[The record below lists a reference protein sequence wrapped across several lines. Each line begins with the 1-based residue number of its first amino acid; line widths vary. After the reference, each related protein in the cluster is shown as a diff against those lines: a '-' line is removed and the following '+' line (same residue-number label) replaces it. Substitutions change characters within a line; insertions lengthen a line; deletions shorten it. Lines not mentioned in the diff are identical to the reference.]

1 MKIKVTQMSVD
12 DSNFTEAKVNIF
24 GRTENGNR
32 AHFMLTGFKPYFYLD
47 EEPRPNSAI
56 LQIAKSGL
64 SLTNDELFKVTV
76 RVPNDVPDIR
86 KHYPIHYE
94 ADIPFVS
101 RVRYDLGI
109 KSVVDI
115 ESNTPNITS
124 AQVTPA
130 EADIMPRYWNFDIE
144 TSDEDG
150 FADPKY
156 PTAPVL
162 SFSIFDNYT
171 KTIYAAISK
180 NVDKAKVKKMLSSA
194 KWLKKHCRTDNEVQP
209 NEYKIKIW
217 CVEDEYRLFL
227 QFIKI
232 YNTLRPDFLMG
243 WNAINYDI
251 PYMKERSGTRSER
264 IVNKI
269 KSRYPCP
276 DFSEIGEFDLM
287 EKYKALYKAKKGELE
302 SKSLQ
307 FCSEQELG
315 YGKLKHDEGFFA
327 LYSSNPEKFL
337 AYNIWDTIVAERLN
351 EKKGIFF
358 YYRTLSEEAG
368 TFIKD
373 TDYFSLLIDSL
384 ILHRLNGIVV
394 LPSKTNLYAKK
405 DVVGAYTHRPIK
417 GKRTWVVMIDFK
429 QQYPG
434 GIRSLNMSPETV
446 LPDDYKGECFIAPS
460 GTKYKKSPR
469 GLLPM
474 ILDELSQTRDALKAK
489 MQEYEYG
496 SPEYKS
502 LDAQQTSYKF
512 FMNSFYGVMATK
524 KGIFRLTDNMIGFDI
539 PDLARHLTKYTIK
552 LLEKNNIEV
561 VYGDTD
567 SCLLKFPGIEDP
579 KEVISKAKKLVK
591 WLNKKYTDFYK
602 KLGASDS
609 DNHFFSIEAEQM
621 YEVYFQS
628 AHVKNNELVGK
639 KRYAGLVAWQDG
651 KWLLDKPFS
660 ERLVIKGYEVRR
672 SDASFLTRELQK
684 KVLTMIL
691 TNEPPQAIRD
701 IIRNAIQSI
710 KENPGPDIGIP
721 KGINKEYDGDQ
732 IQMRAA
738 QFSNENLG
746 YNFGVGD
753 KPFYF
758 YGYIDGLPTT
768 DVFAIDWGDKLPE
781 GAVINIDMMLKRVI
795 ENPLTPIIEGIGYSW
810 SELIEGKSISRQG
823 TLF

>member
-1 MKIKVTQMSVD
+1 MKLKVTQMSYD
-12 DSNFTEAKVNIF
+12 DSSFGEAKVNIF
-24 GRTENGNR
+24 GRSENGKR
-32 AHFMLTGFKPYFYLD
+32 HQFLLTGFMPYFYLD
-47 EEPRPNSAI
+47 EEPRHEPGIVDTEKA
-56 LQIAKSGL
+56 GL
-64 SLTNDELFKVTV
+64 SLYNDPLVKITV
-76 RVPNDVPDIR
+76 RTPNDVPEIR
-86 KHYPIHYE
+86 KRYPVHYE
-94 ADIPFVS
+94 ADVKFLN

-109 KSVVDI
+109 KSVIDVD
-115 ESNTPNITS
+115 STTTNITS
-124 AQVTPA
+124 SQITPA
-130 EADIMPRYWNFDIE
+130 EADIIPRYWNFDIE
-144 TSDEDG
+144 TSDEHG

-156 PTAPVL
+156 PTGQVL
-162 SFSIFDNYT
+162 SFSIYDNYT
-171 KTIYAAISK
+171 KTIYAGISK
-180 NVDKAKVKKMLSSA
+180 QVDKAKVKKMLRSK
-194 KWLKKHCRTDNEVQP
+194 KWLKKQCNTENEVEP
-209 NEYKIKIW
+209 NDWKVKIW

-227 QFIKI
+227 QYVKI
-232 YNTLRPDFLMG
+232 YNTLRPDFIMG

-269 KSRYPCP
+269 RSRYPCP
-276 DFSEIGEFDLM
+276 DFSEVGEFDLM

-302 SKSLQ
+302 SKSLE
-307 FCSEQELG
+307 FCAQQELG
-315 YGKLKHDEGFFA
+315 YGKLKHDLGFFE
-327 LYSSNPEKFL
+327 LYNKNPEKFL
-337 AYNIWDTIVAERLN
+337 AYNIWDTIVAERVN

-368 TFIKD
+368 TFIRE

-384 ILHRLNGIVV
+384 ILHRLNGVVV
-394 LPSKTNLYAKK
+394 LPSKTNLYEKK

-417 GKRTWVVMIDFK
+417 GKREWVVMIDFK

-434 GIRSLNMSPETV
+434 AVRSLNMSPETV
-446 LPDDYKGECFIAPS
+446 LPDDYEGDCFTAPS
-460 GTKYKKSPR
+460 GTKYKKFPR

-489 MQEYEYG
+489 MQEHEIG
-496 SPEYKS
+496 SSEYKA

-524 KGIFRLTDNMIGFDI
+524 KAIFRLTDNTIGFDI
-539 PDLARHLTKYTIK
+539 PDLARELTKLTIR

-567 SCLLKFPGIEDP
+567 SCLLKFPGVDDP
-579 KEVISKAKKLVK
+579 KVAIKKAKKLVK
-591 WLNKKYTDFYK
+591 WLNKKYTQFYK
-602 KLGASDS
+602 KLGGSD
-609 DNHFFSIEAEQM
+609 DDEHFFSIEAEQM

-628 AHVKNNELVGK
+628 AHVKNNQLVGK

-684 KVLTMIL
+684 KVLSMIL
-691 TNEPPQAIRD
+691 TNKSPKEIRE
-701 IIRNAIQSI
+701 IIRNAIKSI
-710 KENPGPDIGIP
+710 KDNPGPDIGIP
-721 KGINKEYDGDQ
+721 KGIQKEYEGNQ
-732 IQMRAA
+732 IQQRAA
-738 QFSNENLG
+738 DFSNAHLG

-758 YGYIDGLPTT
+758 YGYVDGLPKT
-768 DVFAIDWGDKLPE
+768 DVFSIDWGDELPK
-781 GAVINIDMMLKRVI
+781 GAVIDIDKMLKRVI

-810 SELIEGKSISRQG
+810 SELIEGKTISKQEA
-823 TLF
+823 LF